1 MSLAGRS
8 QREVAKALGVA
19 VSTLREGM
27 KGRRFPALYGPE
39 NGFSRGHSLE

>member
-1 MSLAGRS
+1 MIAGDRS

-27 KGRRFPALYGPE
+27 REKGDAPA
-39 NGFSRGHSLE
+39 SKVVV